1 MKKGGKTEKHIVIF
15 RNVKNCEFSE
25 TETHIIATTQFGSSF
40 FCAFFDKGLHTEE
53 SIRRRGSI
61 KLHSI
66 YPKA

>member
-1 MKKGGKTEKHIVIF
+1 MKKGSRTEKHIVVF
-15 RNVKNCEFSE
+15 RNVNKCEFADIG
-25 TETHIIATTQFGSSF
+25 THIVVTTQFGGST

-66 YPKA
+66 YPKM